1 MKAISLFCFL
11 VMSFILVAT
20 SAWADVFVIS
30 NASGVAAADIKDIFL
45 GEKQF
50 AGALKLD
57 PVDNAAAQAQFA
69 SKALQMDVAKYNSAW
84 AKKAFRDGINPPAVK
99 GSDLEVIQYIK
110 ANPGAV
116 GYVISSPPADVK
128 VITKY

>member
-45 GEKQF
+45 GESSLPAPSSSIRSTTLPPRRSLRVKPCKWMWRNTIQPGQKKLF
-50 AGALKLD
+50 ATVLIPL
-57 PVDNAAAQAQFA
+57 
-69 SKALQMDVAKYNSAW
+69 
-84 AKKAFRDGINPPAVK
+84 R
-99 GSDLEVIQYIK
+99 
-110 ANPGAV
+110 
-116 GYVISSPPADVK
+116 
-128 VITKY
+128 